1 MTPSPPLR
9 AAVLAARR
17 TSTVRD
23 VEVRSG
29 GIDLG
34 QLLKFAGLVDTGGD
48 AKALLSEGVVKVN
61 DVVDE
66 RRGRTLRDGDVVT
79 VPDADPVRVVEV

>member
-1 MTPSPPLR
+1 M
-9 AAVLAARR
+9 
-17 TSTVRD
+17 RD
-23 VEVRSG
+23 VEVRAG

-48 AKALLSEGVVKVN
+48 AKALLSEGVVLVN

-79 VPDADPVRVVEV
+79 VPAADPIRVVEV